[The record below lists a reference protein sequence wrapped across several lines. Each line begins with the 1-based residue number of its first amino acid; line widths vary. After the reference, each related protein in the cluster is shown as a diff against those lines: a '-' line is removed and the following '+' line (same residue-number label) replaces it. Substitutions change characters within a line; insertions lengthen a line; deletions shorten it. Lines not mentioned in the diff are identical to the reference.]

1 MIADYTGN
9 PHKSLQILLRL
20 TLPILICV
28 FLVVKIEQR
37 RWRGKL
43 SFCIHFCFLMYFSA
57 IHPFDECV
65 SLNVCQLSVVRGPV
79 PLPFQPGPTARSSP
93 DLRFGPDCPLPLL
106 STNPCCSISHL
117 PLPPFHRLNL
127 PQPLQYPFLAGL
139 PCTGACSNVQLHR
152 KPLFTNKLPQVK
164 PAVTRSFFFFLQI
177 FWPTNPKLWKSKE
190 GCHKMF
196 RWLHRDRRKDCLNI
210 AGYTLYIS

>member
-1 MIADYTGN
+1 
-9 PHKSLQILLRL
+9 
-20 TLPILICV
+20 
-28 FLVVKIEQR
+28 
-37 RWRGKL
+37 
-43 SFCIHFCFLMYFSA
+43 MYFSA

-79 PLPFQPGPTARSSP
+79 PLPFQPGPTIRKASLFFGGRSTAAAARPGENGS
-93 DLRFGPDCPLPLL
+93 FAEEWVQPLAHHQTCASVLTAPPLL

-127 PQPLQYPFLAGL
+127 PQPLQYPFLAGF

-152 KPLFTNKLPQVK
+152 KPLFTNQLPEVK

-177 FWPTNPKLWKSKE
+177 
-190 GCHKMF
+190 
-196 RWLHRDRRKDCLNI
+196 I
-210 AGYTLYIS
+210 

>member
-37 RWRGKL
+37 MWRGKL
-43 SFCIHFCFLMYFSA
+43 IFCIYFYFCMYFSA

-79 PLPFQPGPTARSSP
+79 PLPPRSNRSLITRP
-93 DLRFGPDCPLPLL
+93 ALRSWLPPPPPLNQPLL
-106 STNPCCSISHL
+106 LYQPSSSSSFSSSQPS
-117 PLPPFHRLNL
+117 
-127 PQPLQYPFLAGL
+127 QPLQYPFLAGF

-152 KPLFTNKLPQVK
+152 KPLFTNQLPQVK
-164 PAVTRSFFFFLQI
+164 PTVTRSFFFLQI
-177 FWPTNPKLWKSKE
+177 FWQTNPKLWKSIRLK
-190 GCHKMF
+190 GRMSQ
-196 RWLHRDRRKDCLNI
+196 N
-210 AGYTLYIS
+210 G